1 MKTTTE
7 RNKELVLEAF
17 DTLFNK
23 RDYAAAEKFW
33 SPDYIQHS
41 AHIEPGREG
50 LFNLVKNTPSTLKY
64 EPGLV
69 VADGDFVILHGRFS
83 GFGLPVNWIVADI
96 LRIQNGILVEH
107 WDVIQDEVTES
118 NPTARHRCLA
128 LHFRSTP
135 TRGEPLNSLLKLAVE
150 AHGGLSAWEKLQG
163 LSANVSVG
171 GDLWDLK
178 HISGLFAK
186 INVELKLRYQQVL
199 THLLEDAQKMVF
211 TPQSESGE
219 TIETRDD
226 PRSAFGQSAETKWDK
241 LHAGYF
247 NSYALWGYLTTPFL
261 YAYPGFDAREIDPW
275 HENGERW
282 RVLRVT
288 FPDGYATHTRTQYS
302 YFGEDGLLRRHL
314 YTVDVLGGARG
325 ANYASEY
332 RAVDGVMLSTRR
344 RVFAYDDA
352 RQKVPEPILV
362 SIDLSE
368 IHFT

>member
-1 MKTTTE
+1 
-7 RNKELVLEAF
+7 
-17 DTLFNK
+17 
-23 RDYAAAEKFW
+23 
-33 SPDYIQHS
+33 
-41 AHIEPGREG
+41 
-50 LFNLVKNTPSTLKY
+50 
-64 EPGLV
+64 
-69 VADGDFVILHGRFS
+69 
-83 GFGLPVNWIVADI
+83 
-96 LRIQNGILVEH
+96 
-107 WDVIQDEVTES
+107 
-118 NPTARHRCLA
+118 
-128 LHFRSTP
+128 
-135 TRGEPLNSLLKLAVE
+135 LNSLLKLAVE

-163 LSANVSVG
+163 LRANVSVG
-171 GDLWDLK
+171 GALWDLK
-178 HISGLFAK
+178 HTPGLFAK
-186 INVELKLRYQQVL
+186 INVELKLRYQQVV
-199 THLLEDAQKMVF
+199 THLLDDAQKMVF
-211 TPQSESGE
+211 TPHQVSLESESGE

-247 NSYALWGYLTTPFL
+247 NSYALWGYLTTPSL
-261 YAYPGFDAREIDPW
+261 YTYPGFDAREIDPW

-332 RAVDGVMLSTRR
+332 RAVDGVMLSTQR